1 MKHKNKNKRGELR
14 EVLIGTVAILSGL
27 LLLALLHWFAEVFVV

>member
-14 EVLIGTVAILSGL
+14 EILIGAVMILSGL
-27 LLLALLHWFAEVFVV
+27 LLLALLNWFVEVVVV

>member
-14 EVLIGTVAILSGL
+14 EVLIGTVTILSGL
-27 LLLALLHWFAEVFVV
+27 LLLALLQWFVEVVVV